1 MGIVSAVRRTLRSDQ
16 LLGARWPSYTEHLL
30 SRGRKPRYVNDL
42 EGWWSRCIA
51 PWAADLLPEDVT
63 PAMVCEQHQA
73 LAHKPVEA
81 NRAFDR
87 CLSALYNWMRR
98 RSEYVGA
105 NPCDAIDPFPE
116 TPRHRIADPLE
127 LSEIRSRLRAIEAAG
142 GARGIAASCLLLII
156 ATGLR
161 RGEALNLRWPEV
173 CDGFLELDTKTGYLM
188 RFIDERAEN
197 LIAAMPRTC
206 DRVYPV
212 SLATLLRVW
221 RDAREHAGCPDL
233 TIHDLRR
240 TYSSRLGDA
249 GIPASDV
256 AALMGQSTIVH
267 IRHYRRLSAERMKR
281 LAAQGGELMSEES
294 TKRASSGYTR

>member
-1 MGIVSAVRRTLRSDQ
+1 MGIVSAVRRTLHPDH
-16 LLGARWPSYTEHLL
+16 LLGARWPRYTEHLL
-30 SRGRKPRYVNDL
+30 SRGRKARYVNDL
-42 EGWWSRCIA
+42 QGWWSRCIA

-63 PAMVCEQHQA
+63 PTMACEHHQA

-98 RSEYVGA
+98 RGEYDGA

-116 TPRHRIADPLE
+116 TPRHRIADARE
-127 LSEIRSRLRAIEAAG
+127 LAEIRSRLRAVKEGG
-142 GARGIAASCLLLII
+142 GARGIAASCLLLIV

-161 RGEALNLRWPEV
+161 RGEALNLRWPDV
-173 CDGFLELDTKTGYLM
+173 RDGFLELDTKTGYLM
-188 RFIDERAEN
+188 RFIDERAED

-206 DRVYPV
+206 DRIYPV

-240 TYSSRLGDA
+240 SFSSRLADA
-249 GIPASDV
+249 GVPASDV
-256 AALMGQSTIVH
+256 AALMGQSTVVH
-267 IRHYRRLSAERMKR
+267 IKHYRRLSAERMKR
-281 LAAQGGELMSEES
+281 LAAQGGELMSDGE
-294 TKRASSGYTR
+294 TKRASSGCPR